1 MRLNGRSLL
10 EDTVTDITIRKK
22 NEVYVTV
29 KAEPAICQELSD
41 LFTFDVPG
49 AKFMPQ
55 YRSKYWD
62 GKIRLFSP
70 ATGEVYGGL
79 VDKIV
84 NWARKSEYSLEFEDN
99 QFYGAPFEENAIIS
113 REGVKSYMTKISR
126 HKPRDYQVDAVYD
139 ALKYNRKLLI
149 SPTASGKSLMIY
161 AVVRYY
167 VETKKKVLLVV
178 PTTSLVEQMFKDFE
192 DYGWNAEK
200 YCHKIYSGKEKTNE
214 YPVTITTWQSIYK
227 LKRPFFKDFN
237 VAIGDEA
244 HLFKSKSLVSIM
256 TKMDDAKYR
265 YGFTGTLDGSQTHKW
280 VLEGLFGPSYRV
292 TQTKEL
298 IDKGHLSKLQIRV
311 LILKHKDQKFET
323 YEDEIQY
330 IISHTKRNRFIKN
343 LALDLKGNTLI
354 LFSRV
359 ATHGEILYES
369 INSSVQGSR
378 KVFYVHG
385 GIEAQERERIR
396 EITENENNA
405 IIVASY
411 GTFSTGINIK
421 RLHNVIFASPSK
433 SRIRNLQSIGRVLR
447 KGDGKLKAV
456 LYDIADDIS
465 YNSRKNY
472 TLNHLVERIKIYN
485 EEKFNYEIIQIN
497 LKENG

>member
-1 MRLNGRSLL
+1 M
-10 EDTVTDITIRKK
+10 TDITIRKK

-29 KAEPAICQELSD
+29 KAEPHINQELSD

-55 YRSKYWD
+55 YRNKYWD

-70 ATGEVYGGL
+70 ATGEIYGGL

-84 NWARKSEYSLEFEDN
+84 NWARKSEYTIEFEN
-99 QFYGAPFEENAIIS
+99 NKHYGTPFEENAIVS

-126 HKPRDYQVDAVYD
+126 HKPRNYQVDAVYD
-139 ALKYNRKLLI
+139 ALRYNRKLLI

-161 AVVRYY
+161 AVVRYF

-192 DYGWNAEK
+192 DYGWNAED
-200 YCHKIYSGKEKTNE
+200 YCHRIYSGKEKTNE
-214 YPVTITTWQSIYK
+214 FPVTITTWQSIYK
-227 LKRPFFKDFN
+227 LKRPFFKDFD

-256 TKMDDAKYR
+256 TKMDGAKYR

-280 VLEGLFGPSYRV
+280 VLEGLFGPSYKV

-298 IDKGHLSKLQIRV
+298 IDKGHLSKLQIRI
-311 LILKHKDQKFET
+311 LLLKHDAQKFET
-323 YEDEIQY
+323 YEEELQY
-330 IISHTKRNRFIKN
+330 IIGHPKRNNFIKN
-343 LALDLKGNTLI
+343 LVLDLKGNTLV

-359 ATHGEILYES
+359 EAHGEILFNS
-369 INSSVQGSR
+369 INTSVGDER
-378 KVFYVHG
+378 KVFFVHG
-385 GIEAQERERIR
+385 GVETEEREEVR
-396 EITENENNA
+396 EITEKERNA

-421 RLHNVIFASPSK
+421 NLHNVIFSSPSK

-447 KGDGKLKAV
+447 KGDNKTKAV

-465 YNSRKNY
+465 YKSQKNY
-472 TLNHLVERIKIYN
+472 TLNHLIERIKIYN
-485 EEKFNYEIIQIN
+485 EEKFNYEIVQVS
-497 LKENG
+497 LKNNG

>member
-1 MRLNGRSLL
+1 MRLSGRSLL

-29 KAEPAICQELSD
+29 KTEPHISQELSD

-70 ATGEVYGGL
+70 ATGEVYVGL

-84 NWARKSEYSLEFEDN
+84 NWARKSEYSLEFEN
-99 QFYGAPFEENAIIS
+99 NKHYGTPFEENAIIS
-113 REGVKSYMTKISR
+113 REGVKEYMTRISR
-126 HKPRDYQVDAVYD
+126 HKPRKYQVDAVYD
-139 ALKYNRKLLI
+139 ALKYNRKLLV

-161 AVVRYY
+161 AVVRYF

-192 DYGWNAEK
+192 DYGWNADD
-200 YCHKIYSGKEKTNE
+200 YCHRIYSGKEKTNE

-227 LKRPFFKDFN
+227 LKRPFFKDFD

-256 TKMDDAKYR
+256 TKMDSAKYR

-280 VLEGLFGPSYRV
+280 VLEGLFGPSYKV

-311 LILKHKDQKFET
+311 LLMKHEAQKFET
-323 YEDEIQY
+323 YEDELQY
-330 IISHTKRNRFIKN
+330 IIGHPKRNNFIKN
-343 LALDLKGNTLI
+343 LVLDLKGNSLV

-369 INSSVQGSR
+369 INSSVKGSR

-385 GIEAQERERIR
+385 GVEAEERERIR
-396 EITENENNA
+396 EITENEKDA

-421 RLHNVIFASPSK
+421 RLHNVIFSSPSK
-433 SRIRNLQSIGRVLR
+433 SRVRNLQSIGRVLR

-465 YNSRKNY
+465 YQHRKNY
-472 TLNHLVERIKIYN
+472 TLNHLIERIKIYN
-485 EEKFNYEIIQIN
+485 EEKFNYEIIQVS

>member
-1 MRLNGRSLL
+1 MRLSGRNSL
-10 EDTVTDITIRKK
+10 EDMTDITIKKK

-84 NWARKSEYSLEFEDN
+84 NWARKSEYSLEFEN
-99 QFYGAPFEENAIIS
+99 NKHYGTPFEENEIIS
-113 REGVKSYMTKISR
+113 REGVKEYMTRISKY
-126 HKPRDYQVDAVYD
+126 KPRDYQIDAVYD

-149 SPTASGKSLMIY
+149 SPTASGKSMMIY
-161 AVVRYY
+161 AVVRYF
-167 VETKKKVLLVV
+167 VETKKKVLLIV
-178 PTTSLVEQMFKDFE
+178 PTTSLVEQMYKDFE
-192 DYGWNAEK
+192 DYGWNADQ
-200 YCHKIYSGKEKTNE
+200 YCHRIYSGKEKTNE
-214 YPVTITTWQSIYK
+214 NSVTITTWQSVYK
-227 LKRPFFKDFN
+227 LKRPFFKDFD

-256 TKMDDAKYR
+256 TKMDSAKYR

-280 VLEGLFGPSYRV
+280 VLEGLFGPSYKV

-311 LILKHKDQKFET
+311 LILKHTDQKFDT
-323 YEDEIQY
+323 YEDELQY
-330 IISHTKRNRFIKN
+330 IIGHSKRNRFIRN
-343 LALDLKGNTLI
+343 LVLDLKGNSLI

-359 ATHGEILYES
+359 ATHGQILFDS
-369 INSSVQGSR
+369 INSSVQGNR

-385 GIEAQERERIR
+385 GVEAQERERIR
-396 EITENENNA
+396 EITEQERDA

-421 RLHNVIFASPSK
+421 NLHNVIFASPSK

-447 KGDGKLKAV
+447 KGDKKSKAV

-465 YNSRKNY
+465 YKSRKNY
-472 TLNHLVERIKIYN
+472 TLNHLIERIKIYN
-485 EEKFNYEIIQIN
+485 EEQFNYEIIQIS
-497 LKENG
+497 LRDNG